1 MILMNRYRQIQF
13 LAFALLISFTTA
25 CDFSGKNQLK
35 KQAEDSATVSLY
47 VGTYTKKEGHVNGQA
62 KGIYLVRMN
71 EATGVLHLKG
81 IVSAITNPSF
91 VTLSPDRKNLYAVSE
106 LGPADG
112 PNGWVYSY
120 AVNDDQSLTLL
131 NKQSTAAYAPCHV
144 SVEAKGKYVFVA
156 NYSGGIAVMYKRM
169 DDGSLSAIVDTVVL
183 KNKKPDTESNP
194 HSVILSPDNR
204 FAFICDKGADRIY
217 GFSIDDKKDQ
227 LISTTQ
233 EFVELPKG
241 SGPRHLTFQPN
252 GKFAYVINELSNS
265 IHTLSYD
272 PADGKLTIVSEITT
286 LPSDYKGTSYCA
298 DIHIHPN
305 GKYLY
310 GSNRGDNSIAAYRI
324 DPATGQLSLIN
335 IEPTEGEY
343 PRNFAISP
351 DGKFLYA
358 ANQNSNTITHMK
370 INPVTGELQSE
381 HIVTEIKTPVCIEFF
396 GKP

>member
-1 MILMNRYRQIQF
+1 MNRYLRIDLFVVASILF
-13 LAFALLISFTTA
+13 LSVVA
-25 CDFSGKNQLK
+25 CDFTGKNQLK
-35 KQAEDSATVSLY
+35 KQAEDSAVVSLY

-62 KGIYLVRMN
+62 KGIYLLKMN
-71 EATGVLHLKG
+71 ESSGVLHVKG

-91 VTLSPDRKNLYAVSE
+91 ITLSPDRKNLYAVSE

-112 PNGWVYSY
+112 ANGIVYSY
-120 AVNDDQSLTLL
+120 AINDDQSLTLL

-144 SVEAKGKYVFVA
+144 SVDAEGKYVFVA
-156 NYSGGIAVMYKRM
+156 NYSGGIAAMYKRLE
-169 DDGSLSAIVDTVVL
+169 DGSLSAIVDTVVL
-183 KNKKPDTESNP
+183 KDKKPGAESNP

-204 FAFICDKGADRIY
+204 FAFICDKGADRVY
-217 GFSIDDKKDQ
+217 GFRIDNSKDQ
-227 LISTTQ
+227 LVPATQ
-233 EFVELPKG
+233 EFIELPKG
-241 SGPRHLTFQPN
+241 SGPRHLTFHPN

-272 PADGKLTIVSEITT
+272 GTDGKLTVVSEITT
-286 LPSDYKGTSYCA
+286 LPEAIKVASYCA

-335 IEPTEGEY
+335 IESTEGEY

-358 ANQNSNTITHMK
+358 ANQNSGTITHMK
-370 INPVTGELQSE
+370 IDPATGQLQSK
-381 HIVTEIKTPVCIEFF
+381 HIVTEIKTPVCLEFF
-396 GKP
+396 GK

>member
-1 MILMNRYRQIQF
+1 MNRYHQIQI
-13 LAFALLISFTTA
+13 LSFALFIGCMTA
-25 CDFSGKNQLK
+25 CDFSGKNHLK
-35 KQAEDSATVSLY
+35 KQAEDSAGVSLY

-62 KGIYLVRMN
+62 KGIYLLKMN

-81 IVSAITNPSF
+81 IVSAVANPSF
-91 VTLSPDRKNLYAVSE
+91 ITLSPDRKNLYAVSE

-112 PNGWVYSY
+112 PNGFVYSY

-131 NKQSTAAYAPCHV
+131 NKQSTAAHAPCHV

-156 NYSGGIAVMYKRM
+156 NYTGGIAAMYKRLEN
-169 DDGSLSAIVDTVVL
+169 GSLSAIVDTIVL
-183 KNKKPDTESNP
+183 KNKKPNTESNA
-194 HSVILSPDNR
+194 HSVISSPDNR

-217 GFSIDDKKDQ
+217 GFRIDDKIDK
-227 LISTTQ
+227 LVATPQ
-233 EFVELPKG
+233 EFIELPRG
-241 SGPRHLTFQPN
+241 SGPRHLTFHSN

-265 IHTLSYD
+265 IDVLSFD
-272 PADGKLTIVSEITT
+272 STDGRLTIVSEITT
-286 LPSDYKGTSYCA
+286 LPSDFKGTSYCA

-305 GKYLY
+305 GHFLY

-324 DPATGQLSLIN
+324 DQATGQLSLIN
-335 IEPTEGEY
+335 IESTEGIY

-370 INPVTGELQSE
+370 INLSTGELQSE
-381 HIVTEIKTPVCIEFF
+381 HIVTEIKTPVCLEFF

>member
-1 MILMNRYRQIQF
+1 MNLMNRYHQF
-13 LAFALLISFTTA
+13 QLLAFALLITFTAA
-25 CDFSGKNQLK
+25 CDFSGKQKLK
-35 KQAEDSATVSLY
+35 KQAEDSALVSLY

-62 KGIYLVRMN
+62 KGIYLLRMN

-91 VTLSPDRKNLYAVSE
+91 ITLSPDRKNLYAVSE

-112 PNGWVYSY
+112 ANGWVYSY

-144 SVEAKGKYVFVA
+144 SVDAKGKYVFVA
-156 NYSGGIAVMYKRM
+156 NYSGGVAAMYKRLE
-169 DDGSLSAIVDTVVL
+169 DGSLSAIADTIVL
-183 KNKKPDTESNP
+183 KDKKPNTESNP

-217 GFSIDDKKDQ
+217 GFSIDDKRDQ
-227 LISTTQ
+227 LLSTVQ
-233 EFVELPKG
+233 GFIELPKG
-241 SGPRHLTFQPN
+241 AGPRHLTFHPN

-265 IHTLSYD
+265 IHVLTYN
-272 PADGKLTIVSEITT
+272 AMDGKLEIVSEIST
-286 LPSDYKGTSYCA
+286 LPSDFKVKSYCA
-298 DIHIHPN
+298 DIHIHPS
-305 GKYLY
+305 GKFLY
-310 GSNRGDNSIAAYRI
+310 GSNRGDNSIAAYSI
-324 DPATGQLSLIN
+324 DLTTGKLSLIN

-358 ANQNSNTITHMK
+358 ANQNSNTMTHMK
-370 INPVTGELQSE
+370 IDPATGQLKSE
-381 HIVTEIKTPVCIEFF
+381 HIVTEIKTPVCVEFF
-396 GKP
+396 AKP

>member
-1 MILMNRYRQIQF
+1 MNRYRQLQF
-13 LAFALLISFTTA
+13 IAFALLIACTVA
-25 CDFSGKNQLK
+25 CDVTGKKQLK
-35 KQAEDSATVSLY
+35 KQAEDSAAISLY
-47 VGTYTKKEGHVNGQA
+47 VGTYTKKEGHVNGVA
-62 KGIYLVRMN
+62 KGIYLMKMN

-131 NKQSTAAYAPCHV
+131 NKQSTAAFAPCHV
-144 SVEAKGKYVFVA
+144 SVDAKGKYVFVA
-156 NYSGGIAVMYKRM
+156 NYSGGIATMYKRSK
-169 DDGSLSAIVDTVVL
+169 DGSLSAIVDTIVL
-183 KNKKPDTESNP
+183 KDKKPGIESNP
-194 HSVILSPDNR
+194 HSVILSPDNHY
-204 FAFICDKGADRIY
+204 AFISDKGADRIY
-217 GFSIDDKKDQ
+217 AFRLDETKDQ
-227 LISTTQ
+227 LVPAAQDFI
-233 EFVELPKG
+233 ELPKG
-241 SGPRHLTFQPN
+241 SGPRHLTFHSN

-265 IHTLSYD
+265 IHTLSYN
-272 PADGKLTIVSEITT
+272 AANGKLTVVSEIST
-286 LPSDYKGTSYCA
+286 LPADFKGTSYCA

-324 DPATGQLSLIN
+324 DRATGQLSLIN
-335 IEPTEGEY
+335 IESTEGEY

-358 ANQNSNTITHMK
+358 ANQNSNTLTHMK
-370 INPVTGELQSE
+370 IDLSTGELQSK
-381 HIVTEIKTPVCIEFF
+381 HIVTELKTPVCIEFF

>member
-1 MILMNRYRQIQF
+1 MMRRYIQVKPVV
-13 LAFALLISFTTA
+13 FALLVFFSVA
-25 CDFSGKNQLK
+25 CDFTGKNQLK
-35 KQAEDSATVSLY
+35 KQAQDSATVSLY
-47 VGTYTKKEGHVNGQA
+47 VGTYTKKEGHVNGQG

-112 PNGWVYSY
+112 ANGWVYSY
-120 AVNDDQSLTLL
+120 AVNGDQSLTLL
-131 NKQSTAAYAPCHV
+131 NKQSTAAFAPCHV
-144 SVEAKGKYVFVA
+144 SVDAKGKYVFVA
-156 NYSGGIAVMYKRM
+156 NYSGGIAAMYKRLEN
-169 DDGSLSAIVDTVVL
+169 GSLSAIVDTIVL
-183 KNKKPDTESNP
+183 KDKKAGAESNP
-194 HSVILSPDNR
+194 HSVILSPDNH

-217 GFSIDDKKDQ
+217 GFNIDETKDQ
-227 LISTTQ
+227 LVPTKQ
-233 EFVELPKG
+233 EFIELPKG
-241 SGPRHLTFQPN
+241 AGPRHLTFHPN

-272 PADGKLTIVSEITT
+272 AKEGQLSIVSEITT
-286 LPSDYKGTSYCA
+286 LPNDAKGVSYCA
-298 DIHIHPN
+298 DIHIHPT
-305 GKYLY
+305 GKFIY

-324 DPATGQLSLIN
+324 DETTGNLTLIN
-335 IEPTEGEY
+335 IEPTEGEF

-370 INPVTGELQSE
+370 IDQTSGELQSL
-381 HIVTEIKTPVCIEFF
+381 HVVTELKTPVCLQFF
-396 GKP
+396 EKK